1 MQSVESGSQLETAL
15 AISRATRQVGTAAA
29 ARCSEAARAFYGEGC
44 ACEPAVVL
52 GLKFVDV
59 VPPRAKEELLKTASK
74 CPAAAAG
81 ASPGSVEQG
90 GGGGGSGKVSLAD
103 ALSLLSGSLETARE
117 AGAYAPASDAP
128 PEVRESAAGGPP
140 LRGL

>member
-15 AISRATRQVGTAAA
+15 AISRATRQVGAAA
-29 ARCSEAARAFYGEGC
+29 AQKCSEAARAFYGNGC

-74 CPAAAAG
+74 CPGAAAAPD
-81 ASPGSVEQG
+81 ASPRGAGEG
-90 GGGGGSGKVSLAD
+90 GGGTMSLAG
-103 ALSLLSGSLETARE
+103 ALSLLSSFLESARE
-117 AGAYAPASDAP
+117 APSLSPASDAP
-128 PEVRESAAGGPP
+128 PEVLESGGGTP
-140 LRGL
+140 LKGL